1 MLSVWLKLDCLSI
14 VLDYVP
20 TILNL
25 LDRAIV
31 QLFERAVKSDDDVFG
46 LSCLGLLQASIA
58 IVENALLSIVSVNST
73 VLKNEV
79 SLLKNSL
86 KVPLRVLL
94 QEVTASDSL

>member
-1 MLSVWLKLDCLSI
+1 M
-14 VLDYVP
+14 LDYVP
-20 TILNL
+20 TILYL